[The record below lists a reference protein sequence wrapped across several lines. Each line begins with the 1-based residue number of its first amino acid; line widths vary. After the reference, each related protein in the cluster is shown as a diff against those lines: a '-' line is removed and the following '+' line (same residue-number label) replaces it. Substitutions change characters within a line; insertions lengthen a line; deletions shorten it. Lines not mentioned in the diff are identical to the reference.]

1 MAMGPCYHSTTGM
14 VTTSIGRLR
23 STSLGKPGNH
33 PAPVHL
39 MLHPPVTSGETCAIL
54 SNGVHQMHA
63 NLLR

>member
-1 MAMGPCYHSTTGM
+1 MAMVPCYHSTTGM

-23 STSLGKPGNH
+23 STSLRKPGYP

-39 MLHPPVTSGETCAIL
+39 MLSPVTSGETCAIL